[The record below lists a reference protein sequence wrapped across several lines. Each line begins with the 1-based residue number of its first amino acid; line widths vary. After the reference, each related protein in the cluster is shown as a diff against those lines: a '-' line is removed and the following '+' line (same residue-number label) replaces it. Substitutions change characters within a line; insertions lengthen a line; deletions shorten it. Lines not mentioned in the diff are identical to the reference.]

1 MSLRQRREGRAFFRQ
16 RFAHHVAQG
25 KSAKEAVSLATADGE
40 KKYGADW
47 AAIFAFVKDTLLPML
62 MLLFK

>member
-40 KKYGADW
+40 KKFGADW
-47 AAIFAFVKDTLLPML
+47 AAIFAFVKELIPVLLA
-62 MLLFK
+62 LFK